1 MLKSHEITLIRT
13 VLDDPDFDIK
23 HSIVQIRMY
32 IKEAIKKQTKK

>member
-1 MLKSHEITLIRT
+1 MLKSHEIILIRT

-23 HSIVQIRMY
+23 NSIVQIRMY